1 MERRYIYLSW
11 LVILLFSLFRL
22 LYILS
27 CSIDLSPDEAQ
38 YWNWSRHLS
47 ISYYT
52 KGPLIAYFLKITT
65 AVFGNNVLGV
75 RSLALIISTIS
86 YIAVFYFTKK
96 IFDTKIAFIAVVV
109 GEFLPISNAGAIISH
124 VDAPLL
130 LLWTFSFIYAYK
142 MENKKTVSWIFLG
155 VLIGLGFLA
164 KYSMY
169 LFVFSLVLYL
179 LFTKKGKIISS
190 NRFIL
195 MLLAIIIVSMPVFI
209 WSFEHNFANFSHL
222 FHLTKIGEGKWLS
235 FSSLGDYIGG
245 QAGVLSP
252 VFFIVYIISM
262 FFCLKKKL
270 YYLFFFSFPVFLLFL
285 IVSVHT
291 SVYANWPGCSYVA
304 GIIAAALYLK
314 NKKKLLIL
322 CIVVAFLF
330 NFFAY
335 GNNFLYIFL
344 KNPKQNPANRLK
356 GWSELAHEVDNIR
369 RKYPQSFVIS
379 DNYKISSEMAFYL
392 KDQPQTF
399 VFSPDKI
406 TQYTFWEKHPEGK
419 LAIFITYDDDKVP
432 GNFEKTCT
440 EEKTVNIIKMNKT
453 IRTFTIWSCK
463 VDKKRFVL

>member
-1 MERRYIYLSW
+1 MERRYLYLSW
-11 LVILLFSLFRL
+11 FLILLFSSFRL

-38 YWNWSRHLS
+38 YWNWSRHLG

-52 KGPLIAYFLKITT
+52 KGPLIAYLLRMTT
-65 AVFGNNVLGV
+65 AVFGDNVLGV
-75 RSLALIISTIS
+75 RSLALITSTIS
-86 YIAVFYFTKK
+86 YLAVLYFTKK
-96 IFDTKIAFIAVVV
+96 VFDTKTAFLTVLI

-142 MENKKTVSWIFLG
+142 MENKNTVSWIFLG

-169 LFVFSLVLYL
+169 LFVFSLIIYL
-179 LFTKKGKIISS
+179 LFTKKGRIIIS
-190 NRFIL
+190 NRFIF

-209 WSFEHNFANFSHL
+209 WSFEHSFANFFHL
-222 FHLTKIGEGKWLS
+222 FHLTKIGEGRWLS

-245 QAGVLSP
+245 QAGALSP

-270 YYLFFFSFPVFLLFL
+270 YYLFFFSFPIFLLFL
-285 IVSVHT
+285 IVSIHT
-291 SVYANWPGCSYVA
+291 SVYANWPGCAYVA
-304 GIIAAALYLK
+304 GTIATAFYLK

-322 CIVVAFLF
+322 CMVVAFLF
-330 NFFAY
+330 DFFAY
-335 GNNFLYIFL
+335 GNNLLYIFL

-356 GWSELAHEVDNIR
+356 GWSELACEVDDIR
-369 RKYPQSFVIS
+369 KKYPQSFVIS

-406 TQYTFWEKHPEGK
+406 TQYTFWKGYPKKGT
-419 LAIFITYDDDKVP
+419 AIFITYGDDKVP
-432 GNFEKTCT
+432 GNFGRMCKR
-440 EEKTVNIIKMNKT
+440 EKTVNIIRMNRV
-453 IRTFTIWSCK
+453 IRTFAIWSCK
-463 VDKKRFVL
+463 VDKN